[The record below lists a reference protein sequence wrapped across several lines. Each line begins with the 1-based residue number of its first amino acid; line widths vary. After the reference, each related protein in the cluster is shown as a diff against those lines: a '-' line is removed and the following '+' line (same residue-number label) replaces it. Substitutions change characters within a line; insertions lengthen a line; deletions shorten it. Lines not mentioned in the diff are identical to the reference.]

1 MVVRIVVVGSI
12 SCRKLFE
19 VEQMSNSF
27 KIDSGFSLNVKNIMK
42 AGYEEMG
49 MLNVSLSEEGLDRDR
64 KDLESYEKFLVE
76 SE

>member
-1 MVVRIVVVGSI
+1 
-12 SCRKLFE
+12 
-19 VEQMSNSF
+19 MSNSF
-27 KIDSGFSLNVKNIMK
+27 KFDSGFSLNENEMK

>member
-1 MVVRIVVVGSI
+1 
-12 SCRKLFE
+12 
-19 VEQMSNSF
+19 MSNSF

>member
-1 MVVRIVVVGSI
+1 MSD
-12 SCRKLFE
+12 LFKFD
-19 VEQMSNSF
+19 N
-27 KIDSGFSLNVKNIMK
+27 GFSLEMEKKMK

-49 MLNVSLSEEGLDRDR
+49 MLNVSLSEEGLDQDR

>member
-1 MVVRIVVVGSI
+1 MVVRIVVVGSS

-27 KIDSGFSLNVKNIMK
+27 KFDSGFSLNENEMK